1 MLIIPC
7 FFHFIQCWW
16 RKANSL
22 GLRKKNF
29 VNKTKLIIFNSKL
42 LPFLEFDT
50 AIEFYKK
57 IKEEYMSNEYESFFE
72 YFENT
77 WMKMI

>member
-1 MLIIPC
+1 M
-7 FFHFIQCWW
+7 
-16 RKANSL
+16 
-22 GLRKKNF
+22 
-29 VNKTKLIIFNSKL
+29 KL

-77 WMKMI
+77 WMKMIWK